1 MDALHYTGQSSGSVP
16 WLAVVEQG
24 GKAIG
29 MSPMKNTRWYFLLL
43 VIACIMFGAQG
54 TAIKFLSWQLRPILV
69 TLLPYY
75 TGTILLIPL
84 LIGARRANRGV
95 KISGSDWVRFVVAGL
110 AQVVA
115 QFSFV
120 SGITRSLVSN
130 ASILG
135 LLSPVIT
142 ALMASLMLRE
152 RITRL
157 RVIALLIGLLGV
169 LFLSTDSLRNS
180 TFLSLKYLTG
190 NILVLVSVAACAF
203 YNVYCKSLFGRFQQ
217 VEIVALTAITASV
230 LSIPL
235 VLWVNPFHLDVF
247 RAFTVQSWSAFAY
260 QGVIA
265 YCIAMLIFFTALRHL
280 EVTVASVSLYLNPV
294 FGVIIAALLLHER
307 LSGLAICGSAI
318 VFLSTL
324 LIMRY
329 DQPAI
334 PDAKG

>member
-1 MDALHYTGQSSGSVP
+1 M
-16 WLAVVEQG
+16 
-24 GKAIG
+24 G
-29 MSPMKNTRWYFLLL
+29 MSPIKNMRWYFLLL
-43 VIACIMFGAQG
+43 VVACIMFAGQG

-69 TLLPYY
+69 TFLPYY
-75 TGTILLIPL
+75 TGTILLVPL
-84 LIGARRANRGV
+84 LIRARRANRSI
-95 KISGSDWVRFVVAGL
+95 KISGSDWVRFIIAGL

-135 LLSPVIT
+135 LLSPVVT

-169 LFLSTDSLRNS
+169 LFLSTDSIRQS
-180 TFLSLKYLTG
+180 TFLSMKYLIG

-217 VEIVALTAITASV
+217 VEIVALTAISASI
-230 LSIPL
+230 LSLPL

-247 RAFTVQSWSAFAY
+247 RSFTMHSWVAFGY

-265 YCIAMLIFFTALRHL
+265 YCVAMLIFFTALKHL

-307 LSGLAICGSAI
+307 LSGLALSGSAI
-318 VFLSTL
+318 VILSTL
-324 LIMRY
+324 LIMKY
-329 DQPAI
+329 DQP
-334 PDAKG
+334 

>member
-1 MDALHYTGQSSGSVP
+1 VSRNK
-16 WLAVVEQG
+16 E
-24 GKAIG
+24 
-29 MSPMKNTRWYFLLL
+29 TRWYFLLL
-43 VIACIMFGAQG
+43 VVACVMFAAQG

-69 TLLPYY
+69 TFLPYY

-84 LIGARRANRGV
+84 LIRARRANSSI

-110 AQVVA
+110 GQVVA

-120 SGITRSLVSN
+120 SGISRSLVSN

-135 LLSPVIT
+135 LLSPVVT

-157 RVIALLIGLLGV
+157 RIIALLIGLLGV
-169 LFLSTDSLRNS
+169 LFLSTDSLRQS
-180 TFLSLKYLTG
+180 TFLSMKYLTG
-190 NILVLVSVAACAF
+190 NVLVLVSVAACAF

-217 VEIVALTAITASV
+217 VEIVALTAISASI
-230 LSIPL
+230 LSLPL

-247 RAFTVQSWSAFAY
+247 RSFTLHSWVAFGY

-265 YCIAMLIFFTALRHL
+265 YCIAMLIFFTALKHL
-280 EVTVASVSLYLNPV
+280 EVTVASISLYLNPV

-307 LSGLAICGSAI
+307 LSGLALCGSGI

-324 LIMRY
+324 LIMKY
-329 DQPAI
+329 DQP
-334 PDAKG
+334 